1 MNRKDPQ
8 NKKKFGVPAIVVA
21 VIIVVALYFSP
32 NHLDL
37 DGKLTTPEEAQKA
50 NQRIEVHIDR
60 VVDGDTMI
68 VTLPSGLEERVRF
81 IGIDTPESVHP
92 DEEKNTLG
100 GDLAS
105 QFTREQLEGKDVEL
119 ELDVELR
126 DQYKRTL
133 AYVWLDGEM
142 FNRILLQ
149 NGLARVTTYPPNVKY
164 ADTFIEDQRKAKE
177 ANVGFW
183 ENGIFGNHENQ
194 EQSSTETITDYKD
207 GLIHGN
213 RRSKVYHL
221 PGQQDYENISESNLV
236 FFEDEESAIAT
247 GYRKADH

>member
-100 GDLAS
+100 ATWLVNLH
-105 QFTREQLEGKDVEL
+105 EQLEGKDVEL

-149 NGLARVTTYPPNVKY
+149 NEGKSHNLS
-164 ADTFIEDQRKAKE
+164 AKCK
-177 ANVGFW
+177 VCRH
-183 ENGIFGNHENQ
+183 I
-194 EQSSTETITDYKD
+194 Y
-207 GLIHGN
+207 
-213 RRSKVYHL
+213 RRSKK
-221 PGQQDYENISESNLV
+221 SER
-236 FFEDEESAIAT
+236 
-247 GYRKADH
+247 G